1 MESSPRSGERGE
13 TLIEILIALVVLS
26 VGVIALMGGLG
37 IAVFGSS
44 LHRNQSDADAALVMG
59 LETVKALPF
68 VPCATWS
75 SVAYSATPPAPS
87 TPPAPPTP
95 GSQYFSSHYASWP
108 TYTPSTVSTPAPATG
123 YFVVTTKAWDG
134 SQFYAVTPKNP
145 CPAMDFVQQ
154 VTINAVSPGG
164 RAQQQ
169 TAVVKGNWK

>member
-1 MESSPRSGERGE
+1 MAEGPSRQSDERGE
-13 TLIEILIALVVLS
+13 TLMEILVALVVLS

-59 LETVKALPF
+59 LETVKARNF

-75 SVAYSATPPAPS
+75 SLPYSATPTA
-87 TPPAPPTP
+87 
-95 GSQYFSSHYASWP
+95 GSQYASSHYASWP
-108 TYTPSTVSTPAPATG
+108 TYTPQTVPSPAPTTG

-134 SQFYAVTPKNP
+134 SQFYTVSPSTP
-145 CPAMDFVQQ
+145 CPPTPTDVVQQ
-154 VTINAVSPGG
+154 VTITAVSPGG

-169 TAVVKGNWK
+169 TAVVKGNWQ